1 VIDDY
6 GRNACACGYVPP
18 TYTHEADCPAEP
30 HRMYRVIVN
39 AIQDWAIREAADW
52 PRTRCDTIT
61 QLNHLYADADRIAA
75 TVCGGEK

>member
-1 VIDDY
+1 
-6 GRNACACGYVPP
+6 
-18 TYTHEADCPAEP
+18 
-30 HRMYRVIVN
+30 MYRVIVN